1 MLARSKAAWT
11 NASEVES
18 KSEVASQRDA
28 NQKTGGYGGYGCT
41 QRTVICDQ
49 QILFICFFLHFTSFR
64 SRKNTTAGTAI
75 QCFFWQ
81 LAPHPTVRSG
91 DFSPWH
97 GRWRS
102 VGVAHHSVV
111 LPSIPHGQTI
121 ACGKGSFKAMTP
133 AIPQRQSETPT
144 LWRFT
149 TAYQDFDGSS
159 LGSCK

>member
-1 MLARSKAAWT
+1 M
-11 NASEVES
+11 
-18 KSEVASQRDA
+18 D
-28 NQKTGGYGGYGCT
+28 GDGYTQGY
-41 QRTVICDQ
+41 QYRVISTFYSFV
-49 QILFICFFLHFTSFR
+49 IFVFSIHFTSLHFR
-64 SRKNTTAGTAI
+64 SQKNNGWNGNTVL
-75 QCFFWQ
+75 FFQ

-133 AIPQRQSETPT
+133 AIPQRQSETP
-144 LWRFT
+144 
-149 TAYQDFDGSS
+149 
-159 LGSCK
+159 

>member
-1 MLARSKAAWT
+1 MRHGDAGDSLAGTLQGCLDQCLGSGIQIRSGLAALQT
-11 NASEVES
+11 IKRPEVMRLYSKYRVISTFYSCVLFDSFHKLQES
-18 KSEVASQRDA
+18 KKQRLER
-28 NQKTGGYGGYGCT
+28 QYS
-41 QRTVICDQ
+41 VFV
-49 QILFICFFLHFTSFR
+49 L
-64 SRKNTTAGTAI
+64 
-75 QCFFWQ
+75 Q

-133 AIPQRQSETPT
+133 AVPQRQSETP
-144 LWRFT
+144 
-149 TAYQDFDGSS
+149 
-159 LGSCK
+159 